1 IIVLM
6 KNYQRGYMMPL
17 NKHKEIIIMDTK
29 QKTFLKK
36 IRAIN
41 TPIVQPTVQTDD
53 VGIEYIAL
61 SSEGACCVL
70 GAYGSWPMFGPF
82 LLSPNELLFLMEDKD
97 AYNIDKAFDHISNL
111 KIVWNEIKEMF
122 EGKKDV
128 QQINVVLHSLAFGT
142 LKPFISKD
150 MSTRVTK
157 AQMEM
162 TLDVMAHS
170 LVYWVQGLVE
180 RNLLANKA
188 RIFGLTSAGSQ
199 TIFPSYGA
207 VSAAK
212 ASLESH
218 IRQLAAELGVMG
230 VTANSIMAGVTDT
243 PALRKIPGNDKM
255 MEAAKAKNPGGRLTL
270 AMDVANTIVM
280 LMDEKAD
287 WISGNVL
294 QVDGGE
300 YIVNYTG
307 EKIARPIK

>member
-1 IIVLM
+1 MV
-6 KNYQRGYMMPL
+6 
-17 NKHKEIIIMDTK
+17 
-29 QKTFLKK
+29 KK
-36 IRAIN
+36 W
-41 TPIVQPTVQTDD
+41 
-53 VGIEYIAL
+53 AL
-61 SSEGACCVL
+61 VL
-70 GAYGSWPMFGPF
+70 GASSGFGGA
-82 LLSPNELLFLMEDKD
+82 SAVELAK
-97 AYNIDKAFDHISNL
+97 AGYNIFGIHLDRQITMPNVKSIIKKIERTGQKALYFNMNAADQLRRNDTL
-111 KIVWNEIKEMF
+111 DEIKEMF
-122 EGKKDV
+122 EGKKEI

-142 LKPFISKD
+142 LKPFITKD
-150 MSTRVTK
+150 MGTRVTK

-180 RNLLANKA
+180 RDLLANKA
-188 RIFGLTSAGSQ
+188 RIFALTSAGSQ

-230 VTANSIMAGVTDT
+230 VTANAIMAGVTDT
-243 PALRKIPGNDKM
+243 PALRKIPGNEKM
-255 MEAAKAKNPGGRLTL
+255 MSAAKAKNPGARLTT
-270 AMDVANTIVM
+270 AMDVAKTIVM

-300 YIVNYTG
+300 FIVNYTG
-307 EKIARPIK
+307 EKLSRPIK

>member
-1 IIVLM
+1 MVKKWALILGASSGFGGASAVELAKAGYNIFGIHLDRQVTMPNVNSII
-6 KNYQRGYMMPL
+6 
-17 NKHKEIIIMDTK
+17 
-29 QKTFLKK
+29 KK
-36 IRAIN
+36 IE
-41 TPIVQPTVQTDD
+41 QT
-53 VGIEYIAL
+53 GQKAL
-61 SSEGACCVL
+61 YFNMNAADQL
-70 GAYGSWPMFGPF
+70 RRNDT
-82 LLSPNELLFLMEDKD
+82 LD
-97 AYNIDKAFDHISNL
+97 
-111 KIVWNEIKEMF
+111 EIKDMF
-122 EGKKDV
+122 ATKKEV

-142 LKPFISKD
+142 LKPFISKS
-150 MSTRVTK
+150 MATRVTK

-180 RNLLANKA
+180 RDLLAKKA

-212 ASLESH
+212 AALESH

-230 VTANSIMAGVTDT
+230 VTANAIMAGVTDT

-255 MEAAKAKNPGGRLTL
+255 MKAAKDKNPGARLTT
-270 AMDVANTIVM
+270 AIDVAKTIVM

-307 EKIARPIK
+307 DKIARPIK